1 VSKAGVSNVAT
12 HVIRPD
18 YGKRFECDPKEM
30 RLGKVVALAQTSGF
44 ISPAAEAQ

>member
-18 YGKRFECDPKEM
+18 YGKQFECDPKEIL
-30 RLGKVVALAQTSGF
+30 LGKAVARSEFRLHFS
-44 ISPAAEAQ
+44 AAETQ